1 MFTANYFH
9 FSVNLMLKYVHLF
22 NWSPI
27 DLLRITHIYQVWAI
41 CIDGIFFSFFPPFS
55 C

>member
-1 MFTANYFH
+1 MFTANYFY

-27 DLLRITHIYQVWAI
+27 DLLRSYTHISGVGHMY
-41 CIDGIFFSFFPPFS
+41 
-55 C
+55 